1 MKNERYVDIFCQ
13 KLDKIFEDGHPTKAQ
28 IIDAFHKANPLSLSN
43 AKWEAFRHPCDCDL
57 AANQCKHRD
66 YKEYELEQKLSACE
80 IVLGDTQ
87 KEVYELKEVIY
98 NLSHSIKLFIE
109 MKGYTKAQVDIP
121 AFVKALENY
130 DNMYKQ

>member
-1 MKNERYVDIFCQ
+1 MNNSELRKSLEKQVLENTKNFGIFPKIDYSKGCARYNKD
-13 KLDKIFEDGHPTKAQ
+13 T
-28 IIDAFHKANPLSLSN
+28 
-43 AKWEAFRHPCDCDL
+43 CDCDL

-98 NLSHSIKLFIE
+98 NLRHSVKLFIE